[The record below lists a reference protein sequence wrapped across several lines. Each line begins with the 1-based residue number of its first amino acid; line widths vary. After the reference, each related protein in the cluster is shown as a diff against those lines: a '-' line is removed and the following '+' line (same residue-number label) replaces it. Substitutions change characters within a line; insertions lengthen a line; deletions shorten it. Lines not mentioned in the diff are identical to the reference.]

1 MQEVREMEYTREM
14 KAALDYIEH
23 HLNEH
28 IQSADAADAAGFSKY
43 HFHRIFKRETGLGIY
58 EYIQRRRLSKATSL
72 LLYTDMPVI
81 DIALYFCFDSQEAFT
96 RAFKR
101 IYGMP
106 PGRYRR
112 ALSKVINK
120 EILGGNNMNVKNN
133 NPEIPH
139 WFVTGTAPD
148 KYQAGIDQQIFHSG
162 SRSAVLRSTSED
174 YDTGEYG
181 TIMQQFSAREYS
193 GKRLRFSG
201 FVKAESV
208 TGWAGLWMRLDSG
221 LGETLKLDNMQN
233 RPITGTAEWNLYSCV
248 LDVPAEAAVINFG
261 ILLSGKGTVWLDNV
275 AFQEVDDS
283 VPTTD
288 FDLKNEYP
296 DQPMNLSFEE

>member
-1 MQEVREMEYTREM
+1 MQEVREMEYTWEM

-43 HFHRIFKRETGLGIY
+43 HFHRIFKKETGLGIY
-58 EYIQRRRLSKATSL
+58 EYIQRRRLSKAASL

-288 FDLKNEYP
+288 FDPRNEYP

>member
-1 MQEVREMEYTREM
+1 MEYTREM

-43 HFHRIFKRETGLGIY
+43 HFHRIFKKETGLGIY
-58 EYIQRRRLSKATSL
+58 EYIQRRRLSKAASL

-162 SRSAVLRSTSED
+162 SSAMHIPSAKNTTPMVPRISATKLLFFIMNFLPKYFLLWALAHRHGINYRSFMCLIFES
-174 YDTGEYG
+174 
-181 TIMQQFSAREYS
+181 
-193 GKRLRFSG
+193 RL
-201 FVKAESV
+201 
-208 TGWAGLWMRLDSG
+208 
-221 LGETLKLDNMQN
+221 
-233 RPITGTAEWNLYSCV
+233 
-248 LDVPAEAAVINFG
+248 
-261 ILLSGKGTVWLDNV
+261 
-275 AFQEVDDS
+275 
-283 VPTTD
+283 
-288 FDLKNEYP
+288 
-296 DQPMNLSFEE
+296 

>member
-1 MQEVREMEYTREM
+1 MEYTREM

-28 IQSADAADAAGFSKY
+28 IKSEDAADAAGFSRY
-43 HFHRIFKRETGLGIY
+43 HFQRIFKKETGLGIY
-58 EYIQRRRLSKATSL
+58 EYIQRRRLSKAASL

-101 IYGMP
+101 IYGIP

-112 ALSKVINK
+112 ALSQVINN
-120 EILGGNNMNVKNN
+120 EINGGNDMNEPKNKN
-133 NPEIPH
+133 AEIPH

-148 KYQAGIDQQIFHSG
+148 KYQAGIDQRIFHSG
-162 SRSAVLRSTSED
+162 TRSAVLRSTSED